1 MGEFLP
7 QVGLVSA
14 TSWLGWARQGWARQG
29 WAGLGW
35 ARLKKWILGDPRD
48 PGIFGMAC
56 GWLTRAQ
63 LLVERKLFFPQKNYF
78 FGPKCFWIFSLDIGF
93 T

>member
-48 PGIFGMAC
+48 PGIFGMRW
-56 GWLTRAQ
+56 G
-63 LLVERKLFFPQKNYF
+63 
-78 FGPKCFWIFSLDIGF
+78 
-93 T
+93 

>member
-35 ARLKKWILGDPRD
+35 ARLEKWILGDPRD

-56 GWLTRAQ
+56 GWPTRAQ
-63 LLVERKLFFPQKNYF
+63 LLVERKLFFSSEKLF
-78 FGPKCFWIFSLDIGF
+78 FWTKVFLDIF
-93 T
+93 A

>member
-14 TSWLGWARQGWARQG
+14 TSWLGWARQGWAR
-29 WAGLGW
+29 
-35 ARLKKWILGDPRD
+35 LKKWILGDPRD
-48 PGIFGMAC
+48 PGIFGMA
-56 GWLTRAQ
+56 WVWPTRAQ
-63 LLVERKLFFPQKNYF
+63 LLVERKLFLSSENIFFLDQSVFGYF
-78 FGPKCFWIFSLDIGF
+78 RL